1 MLNSIATILATRSVE
16 GVWQFYVSKMTDW
29 GFPHIAYHA
38 VRLLRAANEQAAD
51 DSLFLSSY
59 SPRLLH
65 DLVSQNLFT
74 SVPMYRW
81 MTHNRGGES
90 WDWLQTRRLAG
101 RLTGDE
107 LRALDIF
114 TRYGHVSGYAISLAD
129 SVDRVRAGVI
139 MSGPVGQRQDRL
151 DEQWNLH
158 RREIEAVTG
167 LVHLRLASM
176 PYARPGEVL
185 TARQR
190 EVLECISVGHTTPEI
205 AELLDVTP
213 STVEKH
219 LRLARKALG
228 AKTTAQ
234 AVLLASSRRQMFVD
248 PGEPCTIAEEAKQS
262 GQRVDTGDAAWDFS
276 RIVRSSDYMRQ
287 HLPET

>member
-139 MSGPVGQRQDRL
+139 MSGRL
-151 DEQWNLH
+151 RFDGGGGASAAGVSIAGNCAPPAMPGPACIGLATPKAGRPAVPG
-158 RREIEAVTG
+158 RR
-167 LVHLRLASM
+167 
-176 PYARPGEVL
+176 PN
-185 TARQR
+185 
-190 EVLECISVGHTTPEI
+190 
-205 AELLDVTP
+205 
-213 STVEKH
+213 
-219 LRLARKALG
+219 ALI
-228 AKTTAQ
+228 
-234 AVLLASSRRQMFVD
+234 ASSCFESTD
-248 PGEPCTIAEEAKQS
+248 WEIGH
-262 GQRVDTGDAAWDFS
+262 F
-276 RIVRSSDYMRQ
+276 
-287 HLPET
+287 